1 MATSADGVTDRG
13 AGPTRPALRGAAPLL
28 GLLVTGAASP
38 LPDGHGHLSGGEAAS
53 FLTAPLAAALGITGL
68 LAAALVAGTALLRGA
83 DAPTR
88 RTAIAAEAGAGYAVA
103 VLALGWLGGGAGAL
117 ASVPRTLAVVAAAV
131 LVARARRVPTVAAGV
146 LLAGLLAVETLLT
159 FGPAAAGLVVS
170 VVAGLGVLAAVAC
183 ADDPV
188 AELRRRTPLAAVAL
202 VGAAAAAA
210 AGAVVDG
217 LRPDAVSATSGA
229 GVVLV
234 TGLLLLAV
242 TAAGWVRG
250 RDPAHRRA
258 AAGAAAAGSVALV
271 SLTALLALPAPVALP
286 DEGRPL
292 LRTVA
297 LGGLTVPVA
306 VVPQRPG
313 PNLVFV
319 GDPPGTAPTGPAP
332 VTDVTAGGVP
342 AAARDGAPGHW
353 AVVDLPA
360 GAGELVVTSGAHR
373 AVLRLRTGADPA
385 PADLV
390 AGLTGPDGPEC
401 LSAVVGALVR
411 EGAEVPAACPAGA
424 LTDTDAATLRSTV
437 RFLADRDAPSL
448 HVVDDGSPRS
458 TAAAA
463 VARDAAA
470 AHGLPLSDGVATSGA
485 VLVVAGWETGGRRL
499 VDEALGLSTV
509 FGTYAAP
516 WLATGPVLGR
526 QTGAVTALTV
536 DPRAEPAQ
544 RYVAD
549 LRASGV
555 TGLASPAGLAAWGA
569 TADGGPRIFT
579 AVQVSVM
586 PGDHAHATDTWL
598 PGGTFTAVTPPLP
611 V

>member
-1 MATSADGVTDRG
+1 VATSADGGAHRG

-38 LPDGHGHLSGGEAAS
+38 LPGGHGHTSGGEAAS
-53 FLTAPLAAALGITGL
+53 FLTAPLAAALGTTGL

-83 DAPTR
+83 GPTVR
-88 RTAIAAEAGAGYAVA
+88 RAAIAAEAGAGYAVA
-103 VLALGWLGGGAGAL
+103 VLALGWLGGGTGAL
-117 ASVPRTLAVVAAAV
+117 ASVPRTLAVVAVAV
-131 LVARARRVPTVAAGV
+131 LVARAARVPTVAAGV
-146 LLAGLLAVETLLT
+146 LLAGLLAVETTLT
-159 FGPAAAGLVVS
+159 AGPVAAGLVLS

-183 ADDPV
+183 ADDP
-188 AELRRRTPLAAVAL
+188 AGELRRRTSL
-202 VGAAAAAA
+202 AAAALAGGVVTAA

-217 LRPDAVSATSGA
+217 LRPDAVSVTSAA

-234 TGLLLLAV
+234 AGLVLLAV
-242 TAAGWVRG
+242 AATGWVRG
-250 RDPAHRRA
+250 RSSVDRRMA
-258 AAGAAAAGSVALV
+258 PGIVAAGSVALV
-271 SLTALLALPAPVALP
+271 CLTALLALPAPVALP
-286 DEGRPL
+286 DEGRAL

-297 LGGLTVPVA
+297 LGDLTVPVA

-319 GDPPGTAPTGPAP
+319 GDPPGTAPTGPAALP
-332 VTDVTAGGVP
+332 DVTAGGVR
-342 AAARDGAPGHW
+342 AEARDGAPGHW

-373 AVLRLRTGADPA
+373 AVLRLRTGAEPA

-411 EGAEVPAACPAGA
+411 EGADVPPACPAAA
-424 LTDTDAATLRSTV
+424 LTDADAATLRSTV

-448 HVVDDGSPRS
+448 HVIEDGSLRS
-458 TAAAA
+458 TAAAG
-463 VARDAAA
+463 VARDAAV
-470 AHGLPLSDGVATSGA
+470 AHGLPLADDVTTSGA

-509 FGTYAAP
+509 FGTYTAP

-536 DPRAEPAQ
+536 DPRNEPAQ

-549 LRASGV
+549 LRASGA
-555 TGLASPAGLAAWGA
+555 TGLASPAGLLAWGA